1 MWRGLGEVAGSTSA
15 TGGDAV
21 LRPVNY
27 HRVEKVFFD
36 YSEHIEGV
44 NIHYACTPPG
54 ESPDWVSQRA
64 TRYLPLVEPRLR
76 RKELKLPIRIRGG
89 NGGELTDRYLLH
101 YYFEIFLD
109 GDRHYSPLYTE
120 EVVTGAG
127 VVATSDEL
135 AAPISAVAVSRDR
148 AAEGDAASD
157 SPEHAEADGAKRA
170 ASGNTALIPETQ
182 PPAPA
187 SKEKLRP
194 KSRKKIE

>member
-1 MWRGLGEVAGSTSA
+1 MRPSA
-15 TGGDAV
+15 TDGDAV
-21 LRPVNY
+21 QSVNY

-44 NIHYACTPPG
+44 NIHYACTRLG
-54 ESPDWVSQRA
+54 ESPDWVGERA

-89 NGGELTDRYLLH
+89 MGGEFTDRYLLH

-120 EVVTGAG
+120 EVVTGVG
-127 VVATSDEL
+127 VVAVADEPEST
-135 AAPISAVAVSRDR
+135 ASRSAVAVSYGR
-148 AAEGDAASD
+148 AAEGDATSD
-157 SPEHAEADGAKRA
+157 SPESADANDTKKA
-170 ASGNTALIPETQ
+170 ASGNTALIPATR

-187 SKEKLRP
+187 SKGKP
-194 KSRKKIE
+194 

>member
-1 MWRGLGEVAGSTSA
+1 MRPSA
-15 TGGDAV
+15 TDGDAV
-21 LRPVNY
+21 QSVNY

-54 ESPDWVSQRA
+54 ESPDWVSERA

-89 NGGELTDRYLLH
+89 IGGELTDRYLLH

-127 VVATSDEL
+127 VVAVPDEL
-135 AAPISAVAVSRDR
+135 GSTASISGVAVSHGR
-148 AAEGDAASD
+148 AAEGDATSD
-157 SPEHAEADGAKRA
+157 SPQSADANDAKRA
-170 ASGNTALIPETQ
+170 ASGNTALIPKTR

-187 SKEKLRP
+187 SKGKP
-194 KSRKKIE
+194 